1 MSLINNLP
9 EYVQANVEQL
19 LSETILGASA
29 MNDFVIQTGVKNVAE
44 IALVNT
50 DVILQDGTLC
60 GFSASGDTTYTA
72 RTLTAPTWKVN
83 SEWCSK
89 TLQNSS
95 KAAKVKIA
103 AGTDVLPFEAQIM
116 SDITKK
122 VNLEAGKKVFLD
134 ETNGIIPIL
143 IAEGEI
149 VLTGSTLTV
158 ENIKETV
165 DAVYAAIPDNALDKA
180 VIYMG
185 QGTLRLY
192 VMALQAL
199 NLYAGAPELGMNQIY
214 YPGSAT
220 VIKGIA
226 ELNGTSYIVALNPEH
241 TFVGVDLEGDQ
252 EVFDLFFD
260 QASRTHKLVIEFN
273 IGAQVAFLNEPVLFH
288 IPA

>member
-9 EYVQANVEQL
+9 EYVSSNVDQL
-19 LSETILGASA
+19 LSESILGASA

-50 DVILQDGTLC
+50 DVILQDGSSC
-60 GFSASGDTTYTA
+60 GFNATGDTTYSA
-72 RTLTAPTWKVN
+72 RLLTAPTWKVN

-89 TLQNSS
+89 VLQNSS
-95 KAAKVKIA
+95 KSAKVKIA
-103 AGTDVLPFEAQIM
+103 AGTEEIPFEATIM

-122 VNLEAGKKVFLD
+122 INLEAGKKVFLD
-134 ETNGIIPIL
+134 ADNGIIPIL
-143 IAEGEI
+143 VAEGDI
-149 VLTGSTLTV
+149 VITGSTMDATTV
-158 ENIKETV
+158 KGIV
-165 DAVYAAIPDNALDKA
+165 DAVYAAIPDNAIESA

-199 NLYAGAPELGMNQIY
+199 NLYAGAPELGANQIY
-214 YPGSAT
+214 YPGSST

-226 ELNGTSYIVALNPEH
+226 ELNNTAYVVALNPAH
-241 TFVGVDLEGDQ
+241 VFVGVDLEGDQ

-260 QASRTHKLVIEFN
+260 KASRTHKLVVEFN
-273 IGAQVAFLNEPVLFH
+273 IGAQVAFLNEPVLFKL
-288 IPA
+288 A